1 MKRRQP
7 AIARNL
13 WHHGS
18 MSAGMIALIPIK
30 TLARVKSRLADTL
43 DSAARIRL
51 MRDTLR
57 RTIEAL
63 QQSRC
68 VEAVCVVTPDP
79 QVAGWAETWG
89 AQALPEMREDLG
101 LNDSLEEARHQL
113 MERYPNAGALLVVPG
128 DLAWLHPEDV
138 LGMTA
143 LLPGGDRA
151 DQPAVVIAPDR
162 RGKGTN
168 ALLLRPPRVIPF
180 CFGPGSARAHAQQ
193 ALQNGAALRWY
204 DSSSTSLDVDEP
216 DDLKLYHVAPYL
228 W

>member
-1 MKRRQP
+1 
-7 AIARNL
+7 
-13 WHHGS
+13 
-18 MSAGMIALIPIK
+18 MIALIPIK

-51 MRDTLR
+51 IRDTLR

-68 VEAVCVVTPDP
+68 VEAIYVVTRDP

-89 AQALPEMREDLG
+89 AQALPDMHEDLG
-101 LNDSLEEARHQL
+101 LNESLEAARRQITARH
-113 MERYPNAGALLVVPG
+113 PGAGALLVVPG
-128 DLAWLHPEDV
+128 DLAWLQPEDAP
-138 LGMTA
+138 GMAA
-143 LLPGGDRA
+143 LLPRDRA

-168 ALLLRPPRVIPF
+168 ALLLRPPTVIPF

-193 ALQNGAALRWY
+193 ALQYGAALRWY

-216 DDLKLYHVAPYL
+216 DDLKLYDVAPYL